1 MSAPERARPVVEQ
14 SAELDA
20 RMLALL
26 ASGEEPD
33 PNTRLGAL
41 LLAWLAEIE
50 DGGWTA

>member
-1 MSAPERARPVVEQ
+1 MSAPTERRPE
-14 SAELDA
+14 SRAELDA

-41 LLAWLAEIE
+41 LVAWLAEVE
-50 DGGWTA
+50 DGGWTS